1 MLNENQ
7 DFYLDIKQIE
17 DVAKDAMRNARL
29 TSGRDNIQ
37 RDIAVAIAAAI
48 AEYDRQKSQ

>member
-17 DVAKDAMRNARL
+17 KAAENAMRNARL

-48 AEYDRQKSQ
+48 AEYDRQKSE